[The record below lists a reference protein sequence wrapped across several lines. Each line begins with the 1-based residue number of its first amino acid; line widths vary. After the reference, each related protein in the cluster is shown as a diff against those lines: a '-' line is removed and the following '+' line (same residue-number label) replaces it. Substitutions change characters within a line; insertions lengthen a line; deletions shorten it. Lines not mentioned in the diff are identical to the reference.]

1 MLFNIGDLV
10 TRKSH
15 NNDIIFEILRIEDHT
30 AYLKGKDFRLY
41 ADSDLQDL
49 VITNSTKDATD
60 EESITRMKE
69 QVLLDR
75 SEYFYLPGKI
85 LHIDADNQLSNEASN
100 PYKIR
105 ENTNFKKYKKSQK
118 KQKISNFS

>member
-1 MLFNIGDLV
+1 MPFNICDFV

-30 AYLKGKDFRLY
+30 AYLKGTDFRLY

-49 VITNSTKDATD
+49 VIANSTKDVTD

-85 LHIDADNQLSNEASN
+85 LHIDADDFLSKKIIISAN
-100 PYKIR
+100 PWKIR
-105 ENTNFKKYKKSQK
+105 KKCIFK
-118 KQKISNFS
+118 